1 MEAEIDVDVQQEIL
15 DELEGLRIEAAAR
28 ERLTGF
34 DQTEAVSHDEMRARY
49 SQKN

>member
-1 MEAEIDVDVQQEIL
+1 MEAEINVVVQQEML

-34 DQTEAVSHDEMRARY
+34 DQAEAVSHDDMLARY
-49 SQKN
+49 TQKD